1 MNNEKKSTNAIALSN
16 PRQYLPKE
24 IDQEILGHDPGTFD
38 PKSFAP
44 STNPITNWLDK
55 IRDTSLIDHIHR
67 RTAVIDAFITYLIAC
82 KEEKE
87 RRYDLMAVEEREA
100 INRVGRMAEMDRAL
114 YLREK
119 NIRSYV
125 NEFRL
130 DDSRAELEWEKL
142 DLEKLKITIAKAE
155 LIYGPRKA
163 IEGRKDEKVET
174 VGRIKDQIL
183 AIKETED
190 ELKKLYRDDPE
201 TADEIVRIFKRS
213 LVEQKVIGDI
223 DDDR

>member
-1 MNNEKKSTNAIALSN
+1 MNNEKKSTNAIVLSN
-16 PRQYLPKE
+16 PQQYLPKE
-24 IDQEILGHDPGTFD
+24 IDQEILGDDPWTFD
-38 PKSFAP
+38 PQSFAP

-55 IRDTSLIDHIHR
+55 IKDKSLIDSIHR
-67 RTAVIDAFITYLIAC
+67 RTAVIDAFSDYLVAC
-82 KEEKE
+82 KEERE
-87 RRYDLMAVEEREA
+87 RHYDLMAVEEREA

-130 DDSRAELEWEKL
+130 ADSRAELEWEKL

-163 IEGRKDEKVET
+163 IEEKKDEKIDSID
-174 VGRIKDQIL
+174 RIKEQIL
-183 AIKETED
+183 AIKKTED
-190 ELKKLYRDDPE
+190 ELRKTYKGDPE
-201 TADEIVRIFKRS
+201 TADEIVKIFKRS
-213 LVEQKVIGDI
+213 LVEQKVIGDV
-223 DDDR
+223 DDDL

>member
-1 MNNEKKSTNAIALSN
+1 MNNEKKSTNAIVLSN

-24 IDQEILGHDPGTFD
+24 VDHEILEHDPGTFD
-38 PKSFAP
+38 PQSFAP

-55 IRDTSLIDHIHR
+55 IRDTSLIARIHR

-82 KEEKE
+82 KEERE
-87 RRYDLMAVEEREA
+87 RHYDLMAVEEREA

-130 DDSRAELEWEKL
+130 ADSRAELEWEKL
-142 DLEKLKITIAKAE
+142 DLEKLKITVAKAE
-155 LIYGPRKA
+155 LIYGPRKE
-163 IEGRKDEKVET
+163 IERKKDEKLEAIDQ
-174 VGRIKDQIL
+174 IKEQIL
-183 AIKETED
+183 AIKSTED
-190 ELKKLYRDDPE
+190 ELRKIYRDDPE
-201 TADEIVRIFKRS
+201 SVDEIVNIYKKT
-213 LVEQKVIGDI
+213 LVQKGVIGDI
-223 DDDR
+223 DDDL